1 MKWRNGGRKETEKTV
16 LSEALPIKRN
26 VGKRQGGGGGGG
38 GDVEC
43 HFFHFGGL

>member
-43 HFFHFGGL
+43 HFFHFVGL